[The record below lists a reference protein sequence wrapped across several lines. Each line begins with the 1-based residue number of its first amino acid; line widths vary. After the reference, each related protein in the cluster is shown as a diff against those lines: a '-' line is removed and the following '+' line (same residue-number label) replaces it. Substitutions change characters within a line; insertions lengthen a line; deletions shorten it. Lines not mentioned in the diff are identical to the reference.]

1 MYARGKR
8 TKRASIDARND
19 RSRGRALRL
28 FTSSCIRVALFL
40 TAGDLY
46 FPPEPTT
53 FSPDWAHCPW
63 RRSWL
68 RVALT
73 SRIESEPRAPV
84 PRLFRSGHRPDS
96 LHLYALHAP
105 QAGRNRFC
113 GCCRRPSVPR
123 RCSSVLCGHSIPVI
137 CGFFFALDFP
147 CIEDWHGIFDEFS
160 MEGLNKSCF
169 DPDMEFGNFKKNILI
184 LLEKK
189 YFFLFFIKFFY
200 KMWEC
205 KIRYN

>member
-123 RCSSVLCGHSIPVI
+123 RCSSVLWGHSIPVI
-137 CGFFFALDFP
+137 CGSLLFLHSTFRVSRIDMVYSTSFRWKGWISLVS
-147 CIEDWHGIFDEFS
+147 IRIWSLEILKRIF
-160 MEGLNKSCF
+160 
-169 DPDMEFGNFKKNILI
+169 
-184 LLEKK
+184 
-189 YFFLFFIKFFY
+189 
-200 KMWEC
+200 
-205 KIRYN
+205 

>member
-1 MYARGKR
+1 MHARGKR
-8 TKRASIDARND
+8 TKRASIDTRND
-19 RSRGRALRL
+19 RSRGRAPRL

-40 TAGDLY
+40 TVGDLY

-84 PRLFRSGHRPDS
+84 PHLFRPGHRPDS

-113 GCCRRPSVPR
+113 GCCRPVFRDDPPPSYTAIQFQWFVDR
-123 RCSSVLCGHSIPVI
+123 
-137 CGFFFALDFP
+137 FFFALDFP
-147 CIEDWHGIFDEFS
+147 CIEDWHGIREFDEFS
-160 MEGLNKSCF
+160 TEGLNKSSVSIR
-169 DPDMEFGNFKKNILI
+169 MWSLEILERI
-184 LLEKK
+184 
-189 YFFLFFIKFFY
+189 FHI
-200 KMWEC
+200 
-205 KIRYN
+205 

>member
-1 MYARGKR
+1 MHARGKR
-8 TKRASIDARND
+8 TKRASIDGRND
-19 RSRGRALRL
+19 RSRGRAPRL

-40 TAGDLY
+40 TVGDLY

-84 PRLFRSGHRPDS
+84 PRLFRPGHRPDS

-123 RCSSVLCGHSIPVI
+123 RSSSFLYGHSIPVI
-137 CGFFFALDFP
+137 CG
-147 CIEDWHGIFDEFS
+147 S
-160 MEGLNKSCF
+160 
-169 DPDMEFGNFKKNILI
+169 
-184 LLEKK
+184 
-189 YFFLFFIKFFY
+189 FLFCTRFSVY
-200 KMWEC
+200 RGLTWYTR
-205 KIRYN
+205 IRRVFDGRVE